1 MKRIGILG
9 VDALTEKLIRGFFQ
23 AAPDAQV
30 FLFPANSE
38 RAQRLARE
46 FPCWTQDNHQ
56 AAIDEVDVII
66 ISVAPDTLNELSG
79 SVQLRN
85 SQTLISLVPGIQSR
99 ALRVMFQHS
108 DCVRLQMAYSDEI
121 NKSAV
126 ILTSTNEEIQ
136 RLFSP
141 FGPLLVVAEESD
153 FDSSI
158 GGTL

>member
-56 AAIDEVDVII
+56 AVIDEVDVII

-99 ALRVMFQHS
+99 ALGNDSNLLIVFYVQIMPDDFVMQLHRF
-108 DCVRLQMAYSDEI
+108 
-121 NKSAV
+121 
-126 ILTSTNEEIQ
+126 
-136 RLFSP
+136 
-141 FGPLLVVAEESD
+141 
-153 FDSSI
+153 
-158 GGTL
+158 